1 MIGHQSK
8 FRSLLQGLTMI
19 LTATFLM
26 NGAALAEEP
35 PQTTPEGLNLV
46 TSTKHRLVYL
56 ADDVDFSVYDK
67 VIIVD
72 SAVAFAK
79 NWQRDYNR
87 DQRDLSRKI
96 QDKDVTRIKEQLAVE
111 FKKVFTETMTE
122 SGIEVVSEPVAGAL
136 ILRPAIINLQ
146 VSAPDVGSSSRSRTY
161 TANAGSMTLYLEIY
175 DSVSGALLANV
186 MDAQSADRSSPSMSY
201 ASSTSNIMSADRML
215 KRWATEIASHFGVAK
230 EADLIDEASD
240 GASEDASEDASE

>member
-8 FRSLLQGLTMI
+8 FRSLFKGVAMI
-19 LTATFLM
+19 LTATLLM
-26 NGAALAEEP
+26 SGVAVAAEKEGP
-35 PQTTPEGLNLV
+35 PQTTTEGLNLV

-87 DQRDLSRKI
+87 NQRDLSRKV
-96 QDKDVTRIKEQLAVE
+96 QDKDVTRIKEQLAAE
-111 FKKVFTETMTE
+111 FKKVFTQTMTD

-136 ILRPAIINLQ
+136 ILRPAIINLE
-146 VSAPDVGSSSRSRTY
+146 VNAPDLKSSSRSRTY

-186 MDAQSADRSSPSMSY
+186 MDAQSADRTSPSMSY

-230 EADLIDEASD
+230 EADLIEEASD
-240 GASEDASEDASE
+240 DASE